1 MGLLIGFLGGVFGGL
16 VGLGGGTV
24 MIPLMVGLLKLPQHR
39 AHGTSLVAV
48 FFTGLVG
55 ALTYGL
61 QGSLDLK
68 AALFLALTAILT
80 ALFGPLVPQKAILFV
95 QSPLVVGE
103 SELYPDLA
111 LLKPRPDFYEEELPQ
126 GRDALLVVEV
136 AESSLRYD
144 LQVKLPLYAQAGVP
158 EVWVVDLE
166 GKRVLVHRKPEGG
179 GYREAEALGP
189 GARLSF
195 HGVEIPAE
203 ELL

>member
-39 AHGTSLVAV
+39 AHGTSLVTV

-80 ALFGPLVPQKAILFV
+80 ARF
-95 QSPLVVGE
+95 
-103 SELYPDLA
+103 
-111 LLKPRPDFYEEELPQ
+111 
-126 GRDALLVVEV
+126 
-136 AESSLRYD
+136 
-144 LQVKLPLYAQAGVP
+144 
-158 EVWVVDLE
+158 
-166 GKRVLVHRKPEGG
+166 
-179 GYREAEALGP
+179 
-189 GARLSF
+189 GARFAHGLSERNLKRSF
-195 HGVEIPAE
+195 GWFLIAVSFLLLLRPYLAPSAWCRANSSRTSPSSSPGPSPASSRG
-203 ELL
+203 